1 VAGAERA
8 IVATLREIDYEGF
21 VGLESFEEIAPSM
34 GAATCVWREMAESSD
49 ALVEGGLRYLRSLA
63 EAQP

>member
-1 VAGAERA
+1 MR
-8 IVATLREIDYEGF
+8 
-21 VGLESFEEIAPSM
+21 
-34 GAATCVWREMAESSD
+34 AATCVWREMAESSD